1 GLCVGRS
8 CLEPIM
14 SNDVKDR
21 GLTGAILDALWP
33 ILGGSHTAASVW
45 TEIDNAVSDVIARH
59 QPQREAVLEAGD
71 IEWLRKELFAAKLLA
86 SHQSQKRIERI
97 LAALTTPAPAA
108 QPQRD
113 AILEEAARVAYV
125 TCAKTRHVRLGT
137 ECEQAIRALKATPAP
152 AAEREAVEP
161 VAWAPT
167 SFRGEGYVYRRKE
180 DAETRTGPATPLY

>member
-1 GLCVGRS
+1 
-8 CLEPIM
+8 M

-113 AILEEAARVAYV
+113 AILEEAARFV
-125 TCAKTRHVRLGT
+125 
-137 ECEQAIRALKATPAP
+137 EQRIGDTFLLAEELRALKATPAP
-152 AAEREAVEP
+152 AVTEDDQALLADIFAKMEEVLKPLPGELSEGDEA
-161 VAWAPT
+161 
-167 SFRGEGYVYRRKE
+167 
-180 DAETRTGPATPLY
+180 